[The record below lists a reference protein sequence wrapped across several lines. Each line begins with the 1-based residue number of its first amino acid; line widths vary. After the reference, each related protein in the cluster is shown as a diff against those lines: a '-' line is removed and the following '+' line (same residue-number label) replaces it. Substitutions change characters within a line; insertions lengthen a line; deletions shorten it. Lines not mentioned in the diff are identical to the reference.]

1 MEEKLQK
8 IQAWASHGS
17 LAQFQ
22 REVAGRISD
31 EGYQVELADNKLSF
45 FKTHKEGGFLGVFAK
60 TIKESVLEIARTE
73 GNIVLSEKTAN
84 EEFVNLLAN
93 SLGDH

>member
-22 REVAGRISD
+22 REVTGRISD
-31 EGYQVELADNKLSF
+31 EGFVAELEDDKLSF

-60 TIKESVLEIARTE
+60 TIKEVVLEIVRTD
-73 GNIVLSEKTAN
+73 GDIVLSKQTAN
-84 EEFVNLLAN
+84 EEFVNLLAG

>member
-22 REVAGRISD
+22 REVTGRISD
-31 EGYQVELADNKLSF
+31 EGYVVELEDDKLSF
-45 FKTHKEGGFLGVFAK
+45 FKTRKEGGLLGVFAK
-60 TIKESVLEIARTE
+60 TIKELVLEIVRTE
-73 GNIVLSEKTAN
+73 GSIILSKQTAN
-84 EEFVNLLAN
+84 EEFVNLLAS